1 MYISSIMFRILI
13 LIFFFFFF
21 LNLLLAEIIN
31 DIKVKGNNRVS
42 SETIINFS
50 GITIGQ
56 DISAKQLND
65 SLKELYQTNF
75 FKDVQFDLSNKTLLI
90 KVDEYPIVQEI
101 IIKGVPA
108 QKTIKKIKE
117 NLQLKEKNPFIESLI
132 QNDKN
137 KILNTFKQSGYYF
150 VKIETKI
157 EENSNDTVNIYYD
170 IDRGKKATISKINFI
185 GDKKYKDKKLKKCYY
200 F

>member
-13 LIFFFFFF
+13 LIFLFFFKT
-21 LNLLLAEIIN
+21 NLLLADIIN

-75 FKDVQFDLSNKTLLI
+75 FKDIQFD
-90 KVDEYPIVQEI
+90 
-101 IIKGVPA
+101 
-108 QKTIKKIKE
+108 
-117 NLQLKEKNPFIESLI
+117 
-132 QNDKN
+132 
-137 KILNTFKQSGYYF
+137 
-150 VKIETKI
+150 
-157 EENSNDTVNIYYD
+157 
-170 IDRGKKATISKINFI
+170 ISE
-185 GDKKYKDKKLKKCYY
+185 
-200 F
+200 

>member
-1 MYISSIMFRILI
+1 MYISSMMFRILI
-13 LIFFFFFF
+13 LFFLFFFKT
-21 LNLLLAEIIN
+21 NLLLAEIIS

-56 DISAKQLND
+56 DISQKQLND

-75 FKDVQFDLSNKTLLI
+75 FKDVQFDLSNKILLI

-101 IIKGVPA
+101 IITGVPA

-117 NLQLKEKNPFIESLI
+117 NLQLKEKNPFIES
-132 QNDKN
+132 
-137 KILNTFKQSGYYF
+137 
-150 VKIETKI
+150 
-157 EENSNDTVNIYYD
+157 
-170 IDRGKKATISKINFI
+170 
-185 GDKKYKDKKLKKCYY
+185 
-200 F
+200 

>member
-1 MYISSIMFRILI
+1 M
-13 LIFFFFFF
+13 FFFKTSWLF
-21 LNLLLAEIIN
+21 ADTIN

-75 FKDVQFDLSNKTLLI
+75 FKDIQFDLSNKILLI
-90 KVDEYPIVQEI
+90 KVDEYPLVQEI
-101 IIKGVPA
+101 IIKGIPA
-108 QKTIKKIKE
+108 QKTINQIKE

-157 EENSNDTVNIYYD
+157 EEF
-170 IDRGKKATISKINFI
+170 K
-185 GDKKYKDKKLKKCYY
+185 
-200 F
+200 

>member
-1 MYISSIMFRILI
+1 MI
-13 LIFFFFFF
+13 F
-21 LNLLLAEIIN
+21 LNKI
-31 DIKVKGNNRVS
+31 
-42 SETIINFS
+42 
-50 GITIGQ
+50 
-56 DISAKQLND
+56 
-65 SLKELYQTNF
+65 
-75 FKDVQFDLSNKTLLI
+75 LLI
-90 KVDEYPIVQEI
+90 KVDEYPLVQEI

-170 IDRGKKATISKINFI
+170 IDRGKK
-185 GDKKYKDKKLKKCYY
+185 LQ
-200 F
+200 

>member
-1 MYISSIMFRILI
+1 MYISSMMFRILI
-13 LIFFFFFF
+13 LIFFFFKTS
-21 LNLLLAEIIN
+21 LLFAEVIN

-75 FKDVQFDLSNKTLLI
+75 FKDVQFDLSNKILLI

-101 IIKGVPA
+101 IIKGIPA

-117 NLQLKEKNPFIESLI
+117 NLATE
-132 QNDKN
+132 
-137 KILNTFKQSGYYF
+137 
-150 VKIETKI
+150 
-157 EENSNDTVNIYYD
+157 
-170 IDRGKKATISKINFI
+170 RKKSF
-185 GDKKYKDKKLKKCYY
+185 Y
-200 F
+200 